1 MHTFIHTFYVT
12 FIYIKSGPHY
22 TLYYSACLQGPE
34 EVGWGARGG
43 LWWGLTSPWMIQ
55 QDVPR
60 VPDLLTKAWPIWIHK
75 HAQQTGVHIG
85 TPQSLSYGNNAVGN
99 LGPALVVDTLRWPL
113 TSSPGPTPPFLHF
126 IIIIIIFN
134 SPSASTQT
142 ISSKWNHCST
152 DTVWQKQWHPP
163 SLPCVMCPTFAHHL
177 HPSIF
182 SPPASRHS
190 GLMSDK
196 LRSSTYSDTPDCFNS
211 HPTPLPPPNCTWE
224 KFLSTS
230 NFPGV
235 LAQRQRIYP

>member
-1 MHTFIHTFYVT
+1 M
-12 FIYIKSGPHY
+12 KSGPHY

-126 IIIIIIFN
+126 IIIIIFLIPLLPRHKQFQVN
-134 SPSASTQT
+134 E
-142 ISSKWNHCST
+142 N
-152 DTVWQKQWHPP
+152 TV
-163 SLPCVMCPTFAHHL
+163 LPTRC
-177 HPSIF
+177 
-182 SPPASRHS
+182 
-190 GLMSDK
+190 DK
-196 LRSSTYSDTPDCFNS
+196 NNDTPLHCLVLCVPLLLIISIHPFFPLQPPGTLGLCQINWGHPLILI
-211 HPTPLPPPNCTWE
+211 HPTVLTVTQPHFPLQIALGK
-224 KFLSTS
+224 KFFQLLI
-230 NFPGV
+230 FQ
-235 LAQRQRIYP
+235 AR